1 MTLWASPEGL
11 VSGRVG
17 REETTNREVE
27 EMDAETFDRKYRKR
41 LERMGTTNL
50 SDAMDKVGWK
60 GAVIGIRPLFGM
72 PKVVG
77 RAVTIKITA
86 AGLVKSKRHLGVDAI
101 AAASPGD
108 VIVID
113 NHGDTTN
120 NCWGEILSCGAQKKG
135 VAGVIV
141 DGAAR
146 DIDFCQEIGFP
157 VFARAVVPITARGRI
172 MQEDFN
178 CMIRVGDIQVRPG
191 DILVGDVN
199 GVVVIP
205 PEQLEEVLTA
215 AEKIMEQEEQ
225 MKKDILAG
233 MDILE
238 VDSKYNYEQMLKK

>member
-1 MTLWASPEGL
+1 MNG
-11 VSGRVG
+11 
-17 REETTNREVE
+17 EVF
-27 EMDAETFDRKYRKR
+27 DAKYRKR
-41 LERMGTTNL
+41 LESISTTNL
-50 SDAMDKVGWK
+50 SDALDQAGLR

-86 AGLVKSKRHLGVDAI
+86 AGMMKSKRHLGIDAI
-101 AAASPGD
+101 AASSPGD
-108 VIVID
+108 VIAID
-113 NHGDTTN
+113 NRGDTYN
-120 NCWGEILSCGAQKKG
+120 NCWGEILSCAAQQKG
-135 VAGVIV
+135 VSGVLV

-146 DIDFCQEIGFP
+146 DVDFCQEIGFP
-157 VFARAVVPITARGRI
+157 VFARGVVPITARGRI

-178 CMIRVGDIQVRPG
+178 CPIRLGDVQVRPG

-205 PEQLEEVLTA
+205 EEKVDEVLSA
-215 AEKIMEQEEQ
+215 AEMILEKEEK
-225 MKKDILAG
+225 MKADILAG